1 MLQLIL
7 LYLFV
12 HCKAKVSGC
21 WQFFWASPKD
31 SDLLSYLVDGKPER
45 KRLRVDLPSRFCFD
59 LPRMYINV
67 HCTVVYKCQYT

>member
-7 LYLFV
+7 LCLFV

-45 KRLRVDLPSRFCFD
+45 KRFRVELLQDFVLIYPE
-59 LPRMYINV
+59 
-67 HCTVVYKCQYT
+67 CTSQCIYCTLIYKC